1 MIKMEGENV
10 KKLLVVLTAAVFVL
24 SFASAALADMT
35 ADEVIAKY
43 LEKTGGIENYKKLNT
58 MKMTGKAFIG
68 QMTADF
74 TIENQAPD
82 LFHMKFVSEVFTM
95 ETASDGKDVWQQM
108 PMVEGFILVDSAD
121 LPAQLERVRMHPFLD
136 YKERGVKTK
145 MVGEE
150 PVKGA
155 DCYKIEWVAAAGDTS
170 YIYFD
175 KENFNLVKKIEAESE
190 TLLTKFKEVNGFI
203 FPYKMVQNMGAQ
215 RLMFIINTIETNVEL
230 EPSLFVAP
238 PDSLR
243 APPEVIEQLKKM
255 QEQQGGGE

>member
-1 MIKMEGENV
+1 MEGENV
-10 KKLLVVLTAAVFVL
+10 KKLLAVLTAAVFVL

-35 ADEVIAKY
+35 ADEVIAKH
-43 LEKTGGIENYKKLNT
+43 LEKTGGIDNYKKLNT
-58 MKMTGKAFIG
+58 MKMTGQAFIG
-68 QMTADF
+68 QYTADF
-74 TIENQAPD
+74 SIENQAPN

-108 PMVEGFILVDSAD
+108 PMVEGFIFTDSAD
-121 LPAQLERVRMHPFLD
+121 LPAQLERMKMHPFLD
-136 YKERGVKTK
+136 YKECGVNAKL
-145 MVGEE
+145 VGEE

-155 DCYKIEWVAAAGDTS
+155 DCYKLEWVTASGDTS
-170 YIYFD
+170 YMYFN

-203 FPYKMVQNMGAQ
+203 FPHKMTQNIGAQ
-215 RLMFIINTIETNVEL
+215 RLMFIIKTIETNIEL

-255 QEQQGGGE
+255 QEQQGGGK